1 MRNEN
6 NFKSLI
12 GKPVKL
18 VVKEPGQRVHT
29 IYGKLLEIGN
39 GLILFESKHGVGS
52 YNLQYV
58 IAIKPRT
65 EQEVYHD

>member
-1 MRNEN
+1 MPNESG
-6 NFKSLI
+6 FKWLI

-18 VVKEPGQRVHT
+18 VVKEPGQKVHT

-39 GLILFESKHGVGS
+39 GLVLFESQYGIGS

-58 IAIKPRT
+58 VAIKPK
-65 EQEVYHD
+65 EGKHG